1 MSGSLW
7 PALCLLHSGLS
18 SENFNGHLYRRCG
31 ATRATSPVV
40 LPSGVVRGRK
50 NPQHFGFAQ
59 RLKTA
64 RRAAKLSHA
73 ALARQAGLAS
83 RTTTTLLES
92 REHIPRVDT
101 VERLADALGVSPCL
115 LAFGVTQPTAPAV
128 SLRCSNLP
136 ERLREARTTQGL
148 SLREVGRRAGS
159 SGTQVRQI
167 ENGKAVPNLA
177 TVEELANALRLSP
190 AWLAFGLG
198 QMTPPNPRRPK
209 SQEIADTSAQ
219 RTS

>member
-7 PALCLLHSGLS
+7 PAPCLLHPYLVC
-18 SENFNGHLYRRCG
+18 ENFNGHFHRDIRQ
-31 ATRATSPVV
+31 TRATSPVV

-50 NPQHFGFAQ
+50 NPLHFGFAQ
-59 RLKTA
+59 RLKSA

-73 ALARQAGLAS
+73 ALARLAGLAS

-115 LAFGVTQPTAPAV
+115 LAFGITQPAAPV
-128 SLRCSNLP
+128 ESLRCCHLP
-136 ERLREARTTQGL
+136 ARLREVRTTQGL

-167 ENGKAVPNLA
+167 ENGNAVPNLA
-177 TVEELANALRLSP
+177 TIEQLANALRLSP

-198 QMTPPNPRRPK
+198 QMILPSPRRTK
-209 SQEIADTSAQ
+209 SPEITDTSAQ
-219 RTS
+219 SSS